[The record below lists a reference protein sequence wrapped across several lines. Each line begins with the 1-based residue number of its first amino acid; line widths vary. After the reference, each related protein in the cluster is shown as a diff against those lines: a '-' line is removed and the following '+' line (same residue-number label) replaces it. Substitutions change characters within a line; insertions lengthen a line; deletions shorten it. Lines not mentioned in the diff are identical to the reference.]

1 MSKFLTHQ
9 IVHVM
14 KKISLITFLS
24 LLAFPILRGQDTG
37 KKFDDK
43 FRQLEEIL
51 PTPNNYRTASG
62 APGHEYWQQQ
72 ADYKIKAELNDEK
85 QQLMGEET
93 ITYINNSPDALTYLW
108 LQLDQNNHQPKG
120 IANLTKQNLMD
131 EKMSAQQLL
140 NIEPTADYGYKIE
153 GVQDATGKPMP
164 YTISETMM
172 RVDLSKPLRKG
183 ERMSFKI
190 KWHFNIVDRL
200 KTDPRSGWE
209 YFSEDN
215 NYLYTVAQWFPRLC
229 VYSDVTGWQHKQFLG
244 SGEFT
249 LTFGN
254 YEVALTVPSDHIV
267 GATGVLQ
274 NPAQVLT
281 AAQAERFNKAKNT
294 FDSPVMIVTEGEA
307 REAEKTKATT
317 KKTWIFKAENVRDFA
332 FCSSRKF
339 IWDAMAVKQ
348 TDGTTPLAMSYYP
361 KEGNPL
367 WEKYSTKVIAHTL
380 KWYSNYTFPYPYPV
394 AISVHTDQIGMEY
407 PMICFNGGRPEKDG
421 TYSERTKYGMI
432 GVIIHEVGHNYF
444 PMIVNSDE
452 RQWTW
457 MDEGLNSF
465 MQFLAEQQW
474 ERDYPSRRGPA
485 ANMVDYMKGDQSK
498 LEPIMTNSESLR
510 QFGNNAYGK
519 PATALNVLR
528 ETVMGRELF
537 DYAFKTYANRWMF
550 KHPMPA
556 DLFRTMED
564 ASGIDLDWFW
574 RGWFYTT
581 DNVDIAIDN
590 VKHFRLDTKN
600 PEKEFAA
607 KKEESK
613 SKPRG
618 ISSIRN
624 EKEIAKTADEKD
636 PNLKDFYSTDD
647 QFGVSILD
655 KEEYQKYTASLSKE
669 DKAVFEKSNG
679 MNFYEITFDMKGEL
693 LSPIIVELQY
703 ADGTKDYHNIPAEIW
718 RMGDKKVTKVF
729 KSLKEVKQITLDPY
743 LETVDVDTE
752 NNYFPSKPQLNRFEI
767 FKQGASNRRGENSN
781 ENPMQRAKRAKE
793 KQPNGTGGK

>member
-1 MSKFLTHQ
+1 MR
-9 IVHVM
+9 I
-14 KKISLITFLS
+14 
-24 LLAFPILRGQDTG
+24 D
-37 KKFDDK
+37 
-43 FRQLEEIL
+43 L
-51 PTPNNYRTASG
+51 P
-62 APGHEYWQQQ
+62 
-72 ADYKIKAELNDEK
+72 
-85 QQLMGEET
+85 
-93 ITYINNSPDALTYLW
+93 
-108 LQLDQNNHQPKG
+108 
-120 IANLTKQNLMD
+120 
-131 EKMSAQQLL
+131 
-140 NIEPTADYGYKIE
+140 
-153 GVQDATGKPMP
+153 
-164 YTISETMM
+164 
-172 RVDLSKPLRKG
+172 KPLRKG
-183 ERMSFKI
+183 EKFSFKV
-190 KWHFNIVDRL
+190 KWNFNIIDRL
-200 KTDPRSGWE
+200 NVGGRSGWE
-209 YFSEDN
+209 YFPEDN
-215 NYLYTVAQWFPRLC
+215 NYLYTIAQWFPRMC
-229 VYSDVTGWQHKQFLG
+229 VYSDVTGWQNKQFLG

-274 NPAQVLT
+274 NPSQVLT
-281 AAQAERFNKAKNT
+281 ASQMERFNKAKSS
-294 FDSPVMIVTEGEA
+294 FDNPVIIATEGEA
-307 REAEKTKATT
+307 REAEKTKATS
-317 KKTWIFKAENVRDFA
+317 KKTWIFKADNVRDFA
-332 FCSSRKF
+332 FCTSRKF

-348 TDGTTPLAMSYYP
+348 ENGTTPLAMSYYP

-367 WEKYSTKVIAHTL
+367 WEKYSTKAVAHTL
-380 KWYSNYTFPYPYPV
+380 KWYSHHTFPYPYPV

-432 GVIIHEVGHNYF
+432 SVIIHEVGHNYF

-465 MQFLAEQQW
+465 LQFLAEQQW

-485 ANMVDYMKGDQSK
+485 ANMVDYMKGDQSR

-519 PATALNVLR
+519 PATALNILR

-537 DYAFKTYANRWMF
+537 DYSFKTYSNRWMF

-564 ASGIDLDWFW
+564 ASGTDLDWFW

-600 PEKEFAA
+600 PETELAA
-607 KKEESK
+607 KKIESK
-613 SKPRG
+613 AKARG

-624 EKEIAKTADEKD
+624 EKTIAQTQDEKD
-636 PNLKDFYSTDD
+636 ANLKDYYSTDD
-647 QFGVSILD
+647 PYQFSILD
-655 KEEYQKYTASLSKE
+655 KEEYQKYMASMGKE
-669 DKAVFEKSNG
+669 EKALFEKSNG
-679 MNFYEITFDMKGEL
+679 MNFYEVTFEMKGEL
-693 LSPIIVELQY
+693 VSPIIVELQY
-703 ADGTKDYHNIPAEIW
+703 TDGTKDYHNIPAEIW

-729 KSLKEVKQITLDPY
+729 KTAKEVKQVVLDPY

-752 NNYFPSKPQLNRFEI
+752 NNYFPSKPQLSRFEI
-767 FKQGASNRRGENSN
+767 FKANRGDRFGGGG

-793 KQPNGTGGK
+793 KQSESNGN

>member
-1 MSKFLTHQ
+1 MKNLTLLGFA
-9 IVHVM
+9 I
-14 KKISLITFLS
+14 LLLS
-24 LLAFPILRGQDTG
+24 PILRGQDKS

-51 PTPNNYRTASG
+51 PTPNNYRTGSG

-72 ADYKIKAELNDEK
+72 ADYKIRAELNDEK
-85 QQLMGEET
+85 QQMYCEET
-93 ITYINNSPDALTYLW
+93 ITYINNSPDALSYLW
-108 LQLDQNNHQPKG
+108 LQLDQNNHDKKG
-120 IANLTKQNLMD
+120 IATVSDQSKMD
-131 EKMSAQQLL
+131 DRMSARQLSA
-140 NIEPTADYGYKIE
+140 IDSQYDYGNKIDW
-153 GVQDATGKPMP
+153 VRDATDKALPF
-164 YTISETMM
+164 TIVETMM
-172 RVDLSKPLRKG
+172 RIDLPKSLRKG
-183 ERMSFKI
+183 ERITFKV
-190 KWHFNIVDRL
+190 KWWFNVVDRIR
-200 KTDPRSGWE
+200 TNSRGGWE
-209 YFSEDN
+209 YFPEEN
-215 NYLYTVAQWFPRLC
+215 NYLYTVAQWFPRMC
-229 VYSDVTGWQHKQFLG
+229 VYSDVTGWQNKQFLG
-244 SGEFT
+244 AGEFT

-254 YEVALTVPSDHIV
+254 YEVALTVPADHIV
-267 GATGVLQ
+267 GASGVLQ
-274 NPAQVLT
+274 NPQQVLT
-281 AAQAERFNKAKNT
+281 PKQTERFNKAKAT
-294 FDSPVMIVTEGEA
+294 FDEPVMIVTEGEA
-307 REAEKTKATT
+307 REAEKVKSTA
-317 KKTWIFKAENVRDFA
+317 KKTWIFKADNVRDFA

-348 TDGTTPLAMSYYP
+348 TDGTIPLAMSYYP

-367 WEKYSTKVIAHTL
+367 WEKYSTKAVAHTL
-380 KWYSNYTFPYPYPV
+380 KWYSHHTFPYPYPV

-465 MQFLAEQQW
+465 LQYLTEQQW
-474 ERDYPSRRGPA
+474 ERNYPSRRGPA

-537 DYAFKTYANRWMF
+537 DFAFKTYSNRWMF

-564 ASGIDLDWFW
+564 ASGVDLDWFW

-590 VKHFRLDTKN
+590 VTHYRLDTKN

-613 SKPRG
+613 SQPRDIG
-618 ISSIRN
+618 TIRN
-624 EKEIAKTADEKD
+624 AKVIEKTADEKD
-636 PNLKDFYSTDD
+636 PKLKDFYSTDD
-647 QFGVSILD
+647 QFDVSILD
-655 KEEYQKYTASLSKE
+655 KEEYQKYWASLSKE
-669 DKAVFEKSNG
+669 EKTIFEKNNG
-679 MNFYEITFDMKGEL
+679 MNFYEVSFEMKGEL
-693 LSPIIVELQY
+693 LSPIVVELQY

-729 KSLKEVKQITLDPY
+729 KTVKEVKQIILDPY

-752 NNYFPSKPQLNRFEI
+752 NNYFPAKPQMSRFEI
-767 FKQGASNRRGENSN
+767 FKRSDNPFGSS

-793 KQPNGTGGK
+793 KEKQPNGNGGK